1 MTRTEHSF
9 WFSEREIFM
18 RGEPTTQIR
27 LNQHAKLVF
36 ARTRFGNEKARC
48 PKQSPEKLNRFCP
61 SGKSVSSD
69 VSSHSFGASPHMSV
83 VRTGSSWLAVG
94 TTRLTQGRPERHS
107 ISRPME
113 CTKVLLVD
121 IIVQSWELPIED
133 CAMSNDK
140 RKNHMRAMEFL
151 RRLNAESRASE
162 SGLMR
167 INRRP
172 SPVVRYCLERGL
184 AKIQRKQ
191 IGKRLS
197 LTVLDT
203 GLHARGQKIG
213 RCPKPSVTAPS
224 KGADG

>member
-1 MTRTEHSF
+1 
-9 WFSEREIFM
+9 
-18 RGEPTTQIR
+18 
-27 LNQHAKLVF
+27 
-36 ARTRFGNEKARC
+36 
-48 PKQSPEKLNRFCP
+48 
-61 SGKSVSSD
+61 
-69 VSSHSFGASPHMSV
+69 
-83 VRTGSSWLAVG
+83 
-94 TTRLTQGRPERHS
+94 
-107 ISRPME
+107 ME